1 MATSV
6 SLSAKIATKFSNS
19 MNDVNRALEDAL
31 GNLNTQ
37 NSTLKRILTGI
48 LSKNSENSEL
58 EANLYRQ

>member
-1 MATSV
+1 
-6 SLSAKIATKFSNS
+6 
-19 MNDVNRALEDAL
+19 MNDVDRALEYAL

-58 EANLYRQ
+58 EANLYR

>member
-1 MATSV
+1 
-6 SLSAKIATKFSNS
+6 
-19 MNDVNRALEDAL
+19 MNDVDRALEDAL

-48 LSKNSENSEL
+48 LSKNSESSEL

>member
-19 MNDVNRALEDAL
+19 MNDVDRALEDAL

-48 LSKNSENSEL
+48 LSKNS
-58 EANLYRQ
+58 

>member
-1 MATSV
+1 
-6 SLSAKIATKFSNS
+6 
-19 MNDVNRALEDAL
+19 MNDVNRALEYAL

-48 LSKNSENSEL
+48 LSKNSENFEL